1 MATNVHSDF
10 DPATGTWSH
19 VVWDRD
25 GGAAVIVDPVLDF
38 DPASGR
44 VSHASA
50 QRLVD
55 FVRSRSLTLH
65 WVLETHAHAD
75 HLSAGDWLRS
85 TVGASIAVGRGI
97 TAVQRHFKTVF
108 DLGDE
113 LVPDGRCFDRLLD
126 DGEILTAGSLTIRV
140 LATPGHTPDGVTFLV
155 GDAAFIGDTLFA
167 PEQGTARC
175 DFPGGDA
182 RALYASIR
190 KLLALPAGTRLF
202 VCHDYPGDARPPQP
216 ATSID
221 AQRRDNVH
229 VRDGVDE
236 QQFVQL
242 RRARDA
248 TLAAPRLLL
257 PSLQVNIRAGAL
269 PAAAANGTRYL
280 KLPLRLD

>member
-1 MATNVHSDF
+1 MATNVHSEF
-10 DPATGTWSH
+10 DAATGTWSH

-25 GGAAVIVDPVLDF
+25 GGSAVIVDPVLDF
-38 DPASGR
+38 DSASGR
-44 VSHASA
+44 IGYAAA

-55 FVRSRSLTLH
+55 FVRSKSLTVR
-65 WVLETHAHAD
+65 WILETHAHAD
-75 HLSAGDWLRS
+75 HLSAADWLRA
-85 TVGASIAVGRGI
+85 TLGAAIAVGRGI
-97 TAVQRHFKTVF
+97 TAVQQRFKAVF

-113 LVPDGRCFDRLLD
+113 FVPDGRCFDRLLD
-126 DGEILTAGSLTIRV
+126 DGETLTAGELAIHV
-140 LATPGHTPDGVTFLV
+140 LATPGHTPDGVTFLI

-182 RALYASIR
+182 HELYASIR
-190 KLLALPAGTRLF
+190 RLFALPAGTRLF
-202 VCHDYPGDARPPQP
+202 VCHDYPGDARPPCP
-216 ATSID
+216 ITSIE
-221 AQRRDNVH
+221 AQRGGNIH

-236 QQFVQL
+236 AKFVQL

-269 PAAAANGTRYL
+269 PEPVASGTRYL
-280 KLPLRLD
+280 KLPLRFD